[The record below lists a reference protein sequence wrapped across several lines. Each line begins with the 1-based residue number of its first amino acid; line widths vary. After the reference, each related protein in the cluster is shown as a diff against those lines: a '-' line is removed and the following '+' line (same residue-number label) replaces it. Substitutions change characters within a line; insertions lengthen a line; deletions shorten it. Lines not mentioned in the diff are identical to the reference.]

1 MGVGRVENQFLLETA
16 VVDFMPRV
24 ITDSKTCPV
33 KRTCSRAGK
42 GPAAAQLGRGGH
54 GREGKGV
61 QMLEHLESTRNSGYP
76 QIL

>member
-1 MGVGRVENQFLLETA
+1 MRVGRVENQFLLETA

-54 GREGKGV
+54 EREGKGV